1 VKKDFV
7 IAIVAIAVVAAI
19 CFGVAQY
26 RHALPPSLA
35 HPFSSAPAET
45 KSAASAGSDNV
56 IMHVNGEPI
65 TQREYDLFIQSLP
78 EQMQAAAQS
87 DAGKRQLADRIVKLK
102 VLEQEGKRLGAE
114 NDPDVI
120 GRIDFGKANVIA
132 DYAYRKLATPP
143 TDAQLR
149 AVYDKEKESYSA
161 MQLSHIVVAY
171 QGGQV
176 PARKGATPP
185 FEQAMQKA
193 QALEAK
199 LKAGADFA
207 ALAKAESDDTRTAPN
222 GGSLGPVTPSMLGP
236 QLEQVITHL
245 PPGGVTQPMRTEFGI
260 HIFKPGSR
268 QPEAF
273 ENVKATLQ
281 QKVSQDQM
289 AAKLKDLQAKAK
301 VEMDPKF
308 FPPPSAGAI
317 PGGLGNPGGAP
328 PAPAPQQ

>member
-1 VKKDFV
+1 
-7 IAIVAIAVVAAI
+7 
-19 CFGVAQY
+19 
-26 RHALPPSLA
+26 
-35 HPFSSAPAET
+35 
-45 KSAASAGSDNV
+45 
-56 IMHVNGEPI
+56 
-65 TQREYDLFIQSLP
+65 
-78 EQMQAAAQS
+78 AQS

-114 NDPDVI
+114 SDPDVA
-120 GRIDFGKANVIA
+120 GRIEFGKSNVIA

-149 AVYDKEKESYSA
+149 SVYDKEKESYSA

-176 PARKGATPP
+176 PARKGATPS

-193 QALEAK
+193 LALEAK

-207 ALAKAESDDTRTAPN
+207 TLARAESDDTRTAAN

-236 QLEQVITHL
+236 QLEQVITHI

-260 HIFKPGSR
+260 HIFKPGPR

-273 ENVKATLQ
+273 DSVKATLQ

-317 PGGLGNPGGAP
+317 PGGLANPGGPLPTTAGS
-328 PAPAPQQ
+328 Q